1 MGPRRAGSVSAAL
14 TGARVPLEV
23 AGVTVELARR
33 EVLPCPPLRG
43 DEVVGAVGWPTTA
56 FPPAPLVRADGVDGE
71 GDDETVL
78 KYWMYFWASSLE

>member
-1 MGPRRAGSVSAAL
+1 M
-14 TGARVPLEV
+14 

-33 EVLPCPPLRG
+33 EVLPRPPLRG
-43 DEVVGAVGWPTTA
+43 DEVVGAAGGPATA
-56 FPPAPLVRADGVDGE
+56 FPPAPLVRADVVEGE